1 MLRLPRE
8 MSTEQ
13 KKQRVAK
20 VIAALGLNRCK
31 DTIIGL
37 QPRLFWTDT
46 LALVFYCLPAQHVP
60 TVRLFCI
67 CKGTFEHMPRY
78 TDSSPD
84 CFSPFKHE
92 PSIRSLIQIT
102 RHHLLWQHTVC
113 TCAHAQIQTHMHTR
127 LAAATHVRILS
138 VPLLL
143 NATVGV
149 CLDLA
154 RAGCLQL

>member
-1 MLRLPRE
+1 
-8 MSTEQ
+8 
-13 KKQRVAK
+13 
-20 VIAALGLNRCK
+20 
-31 DTIIGL
+31 
-37 QPRLFWTDT
+37 
-46 LALVFYCLPAQHVP
+46 
-60 TVRLFCI
+60 
-67 CKGTFEHMPRY
+67 MPRY

-127 LAAATHVRILS
+127 LAAATHVRPLS